1 MTGRHSPPQSS
12 DALVLDAV
20 GVVAI
25 VRELVPSVL
34 PAYLPGQRW
43 FGEKDRAVT
52 AASVSDAAM
61 IQLGADWVALLIV
74 RLNLDGAEEADYF
87 VPLALVTEAPAAT
100 PVLAGV
106 ETARGRRV
114 LVDALMTTP
123 FRRWCLHQLR
133 SGQAVAGERGR
144 FLWEPL
150 PGFDERFAA
159 ASATAPELVSAEQSN
174 SSIRYDDAIFLKV
187 FRRLRAGTNPDEEIG
202 RYLATRTA
210 FRRLPLP
217 LAAARYVDQAGDA
230 YPIALGQ
237 SFEPNLG
244 DGWSFALRL
253 LSSSPAE
260 LLRPLAGLGART
272 AQLHLALGQETGDPA
287 FCPEVVSAE
296 DANRWESALRSRIT
310 ATVSALQRRGPELD
324 PSLVDGIALLRDRV
338 PELERRA
345 AGFRAAVG
353 SRAIRVHGDY
363 HLGQVLRT
371 PDGDWTILDFE
382 GEPARPI
389 AERRAKSSP
398 LKDVAGM
405 LRSLGYA
412 RSAALRAGGDGAADA
427 AALQAWDTAARGAY
441 LAGYRETLAVDR
453 LGLVPGDEAGF
464 RAALEAWELD
474 KAVYELRYEL
484 SNRPDWI
491 GHALGTLLGDP
502 PPANAGG

>member
-1 MTGRHSPPQSS
+1 MPGRHSPAQLG
-12 DALVLDAV
+12 DASILDAV
-20 GVVAI
+20 GVAAI
-25 VRELVPSVL
+25 LRAVVSGVL
-34 PAYLPGQRW
+34 PTYLPEQRW

-52 AASVSDAAM
+52 AAAVSDAAVV
-61 IQLGADWVALLIV
+61 QLDADWVALVIV
-74 RLNLDGAEEADYF
+74 RLNLDGGEEAEYF

-106 ETARGRRV
+106 ETACGRRV

-133 SGQAVAGERGR
+133 SGQTLTGERGR

-150 PGFDERFAA
+150 PGLDERFAA

-174 SSIRYDDAIFLKV
+174 SSIRYDDAVFLKV
-187 FRRLRAGTNPDEEIG
+187 FRRLRPGTNPDEEIG
-202 RYLATRTA
+202 RYLADRTT

-217 LAAARYVDQAGDA
+217 LAAARYADPGGDN
-230 YPIALGQ
+230 YQIALAQ

-244 DGWSFALRL
+244 DGWSFTLRL
-253 LSSSPAE
+253 LTSSPAE
-260 LLRPLAGLGART
+260 LLRPLSGLGSRT
-272 AQLHLALGQETGDPA
+272 AQLHLALGQESDDPA

-296 DANRWESALRSRIT
+296 DAHRWESALRSRIT
-310 ATVSALQRRGPELD
+310 DTVSALQRRGPELD
-324 PSLVDGIALLRDRV
+324 PTLADGIALLGERV
-338 PELERRA
+338 PDLERRA

-371 PDGDWTILDFE
+371 PDGDWMILDFE

-412 RSAALRAGGDGAADA
+412 RSAALRAAGNGEADA
-427 AALQAWDTAARGAY
+427 ATLQAWDAAARAAF
-441 LAGYRETLAVDR
+441 LAGYGATLAADR
-453 LGLVPGDEAGF
+453 LGLVPDDDADF

-474 KAVYELRYEL
+474 KAVYELGYEL
-484 SNRPDWI
+484 NNRPDWV
-491 GHALGTLLGDP
+491 GHALGTLLGDQP
-502 PPANAGG
+502 LTDAGH